1 MAIYD
6 RAARSV
12 ALERRAEVYSLYIAK
27 AAESFGVT
35 KTRDIY
41 ELAISELPSSEL
53 APMCLRYANL
63 ERKLGEIDRARAIYM
78 HGAHEVDPSKA
89 AGSADG
95 GAIPLSLSTCR
106 LSIAPLFEYSTEQ
119 STGHT
124 RWIPPRRLAR
134 PMEVCAVRFSFRKAQ
149 LPVSFLLPLSAT
161 PPRRLARP
169 MEVCAVRFSFRK
181 AQLPVSFLLPLSA
194 TPPRWL
200 ARQMEVGRRFIC
212 SAFLLT
218 IAV

>member
-89 AGSADG
+89 AGSANG
-95 GAIPLSLSTCR
+95 GDSRLTCPAPLCATLSGPSDCAAMKT
-106 LSIAPLFEYSTEQ
+106 LSIIQP
-119 STGHT
+119 
-124 RWIPPRRLAR
+124 PPRLTCEFYRPRLTCEFCR
-134 PMEVCAVRFSFRKAQ
+134 GFR
-149 LPVSFLLPLSAT
+149 
-161 PPRRLARP
+161 RRHDPHAP
-169 MEVCAVRFSFRK
+169 
-181 AQLPVSFLLPLSA
+181 
-194 TPPRWL
+194 
-200 ARQMEVGRRFIC
+200 
-212 SAFLLT
+212 
-218 IAV
+218 

>member
-12 ALERRAEVYSLYIAK
+12 ALERRAEIYSLYIAK

-95 GAIPLSLSTCR
+95 GGGRLIRPVPSCPLSC
-106 LSIAPLFEYSTEQ
+106 IA
-119 STGHT
+119 
-124 RWIPPRRLAR
+124 
-134 PMEVCAVRFSFRKAQ
+134 
-149 LPVSFLLPLSAT
+149 
-161 PPRRLARP
+161 
-169 MEVCAVRFSFRK
+169 
-181 AQLPVSFLLPLSA
+181 
-194 TPPRWL
+194 
-200 ARQMEVGRRFIC
+200 
-212 SAFLLT
+212 
-218 IAV
+218 